1 MKENS
6 ILNHTNSDFE
16 IENEKL
22 IVEIINEE
30 KLFDKFTEQMKALLT
45 SHETKLSFD
54 SER

>member
-6 ILNHTNSDFE
+6 ILNQKNFDFE
-16 IENEKL
+16 IQNEKL
-22 IVEIINEE
+22 MVEIINDE